1 MEALEAILGRRTVPQ
16 LKMTGPGPDKA
27 ELRAILEAGAAAPDH
42 GKLRPWRFLLVEGE
56 ARARLG
62 ALFVRALLAASPD
75 ASAAEIEKQRTAPLR
90 APLLIVVVA
99 RIDRRQ
105 DKIPEVEQIASTAA
119 AAQNIL
125 LATHALGF
133 AGKWSTGRIAYDP
146 VVKAGLGLGPD
157 EHVLGFVYIG
167 AYARPQEPS
176 PRPDLA
182 DLVTTWTGP
191 GVASP

>member
-1 MEALEAILGRRTVPQ
+1 MDALEAIVGRRTVPPI
-16 LKMTGPGPDKA
+16 KMTGPGPDA
-27 ELRAILEAGAAAPDH
+27 AQLRAILEAGAAAPDH
-42 GKLRPWRFLLVEGE
+42 GKLRPWRFVLVAGE

-62 ALFVRALLAASPD
+62 ELFAKALLATSPD
-75 ASAAEIEKQRTAPLR
+75 AAAAEIEKQRAAPLR
-90 APLLIVVVA
+90 APLLVIVVA

-125 LATHALGF
+125 LAAHALGF
-133 AGKWSTGRIAYDP
+133 AAKWSTGRNAYDP
-146 VVKAGLGLGPD
+146 IVKAGLGLGPD
-157 EHVLGFVYIG
+157 EHVLGFLHIG

-191 GVASP
+191 AASP